1 VKRNLR
7 LKKAW
12 CVMLQVTEDLRWE
25 MYGIM
30 R

>member
-1 VKRNLR
+1 
-7 LKKAW
+7 
-12 CVMLQVTEDLRWE
+12 MLQVTEDLRWE